1 MFILSKQED
10 GNTIKIQGV
19 TENDINMKDKERIDS
34 KETE

>member
-10 GNTIKIQGV
+10 GHTVKIQGV
-19 TENDINMKDKERIDS
+19 TENDINMRDKERIDA